1 MSHTKPKKAHG
12 SALNAKLSPD
22 AVHRFV
28 HDLVGQ
34 DMHAKRV
41 LSLANGVV
49 GVLHSAALAIHLI
62 GHGFAESCGKNTKHG
77 IKQVDRLLSNAGITL
92 SIWFSKW
99 VKYVVAN
106 REEIQ
111 VVLDWTEF
119 EPDGQSTIALYMLTR
134 HGRATPL
141 LWKTVRK
148 NTLKD
153 HQGSYEDE
161 VIELLHGSLPPGIQ
175 VTLIADR
182 GFGDQK
188 RYAHLEILG
197 WNYVIRFREN
207 ILVEDASGCTKTAG
221 EWVPSNGRTKRLDQA
236 RVTRDRAEVPTVVC
250 VKKKNM
256 KEAWCLATSLKDLD
270 SGSIVKLYGRRFTI
284 EETFRDQKDI
294 HFGFGLS
301 STHIGDPIR
310 RDRLLMLAAM
320 AQALLTLLGAAGEA
334 VGLDRMLKAN
344 TVKTRTL
351 SLLRQGTSWYRAL
364 PNMPDERARI
374 LVEAFDKILAEH
386 AFSRDILGAI

>member
-1 MSHTKPKKAHG
+1 MGDCNGLLPGPAWRSACKAQRSG
-12 SALNAKLSPD
+12 LARLAGRRPDRQCRPSTREKL
-22 AVHRFV
+22 R
-28 HDLVGQ
+28 Q
-34 DMHAKRV
+34 
-41 LSLANGVV
+41 
-49 GVLHSAALAIHLI
+49 
-62 GHGFAESCGKNTKHG
+62 
-77 IKQVDRLLSNAGITL
+77 
-92 SIWFSKW
+92 
-99 VKYVVAN
+99 
-106 REEIQ
+106 
-111 VVLDWTEF
+111 
-119 EPDGQSTIALYMLTR
+119 

-270 SGSIVKLYGRRFTI
+270 SGSVVKLYGRRFTI

-386 AFSRDILGAI
+386 AFSRDIRLFDEIRAASQRFLAASGTLLAA